1 MLKRPWWCTEFLET
15 ICCRQGG
22 IVIFFSLLATGIL
35 ASILPLL
42 NFLKLF
48 MRGNFLYLYFKIF
61 LPIILGLTIITV
73 FYSLHV
79 TVFYS
84 LKIHVIRNE
93 KPQYIKAFIISMCF
107 LLIFFNTGVSIT
119 SICLSTIFHQFWI
132 FLLRDF
138 IIFCSTFLWIFNT
151 GFSIIVHANMINEI
165 YNRKE
170 NFHYLHDHEIDI
182 SKNDSPPWM

>member
-84 LKIHVIRNE
+84 LKIHGIRNE

-107 LLIFFNTGVSIT
+107 LLIFFNTGFFFLEILRSPVQLSCGSLTLVSVLLSMPTWSMKGGCKCEVFCTRELIT
-119 SICLSTIFHQFWI
+119 Q
-132 FLLRDF
+132 
-138 IIFCSTFLWIFNT
+138 
-151 GFSIIVHANMINEI
+151 
-165 YNRKE
+165 
-170 NFHYLHDHEIDI
+170 
-182 SKNDSPPWM
+182 